1 MKDKIQKSLDEVIGK
16 EIETLSESDLTPEQ
30 KEKTIENLGNLYK
43 LRIEEAKI
51 EQAKNDKSD
60 DLDMKQV
67 QLKEQAKDR
76 WINLG
81 LQIAQVALTIGS
93 WGMFTMWQRR
103 EQRFEMEGTPTT
115 PMFRNILSKMTPNLR
130 K

>member
-1 MKDKIQKSLDEVIGK
+1 MKDKIQKRLDEVI
-16 EIETLSESDLTPEQ
+16 EIELDSLVSDTLTEAE
-30 KEKTIENLGNLYK
+30 KEKVVNNVTELYK
-43 LRIEEAKI
+43 LRVEEAKI
-51 EQAKNDKSD
+51 EQAKNDKLTEQD
-60 DLDMKQV
+60 VKEA
-67 QLKEQAKDR
+67 QLKGQAKDR

-81 LQIAQVALTIGS
+81 LQLAQCGLTIGS
-93 WGMFTMWQRR
+93 WVMFTVWQRR